1 MPAKNDRIPD
11 ELLLS
16 NRVWDLQRTLP
27 LSPRQVELLTALS
40 LDQLK
45 ERRRTKP
52 PKPPLPFQAEDG
64 KPGLAVWYPLGEVLD
79 YIRSLLPRLP
89 SGEAMPIRTFG
100 EFLDRAMPSD
110 SWPMARLQTGQP
122 IDFFASLQC
131 GDLLD
136 PHAECE
142 WISLPDFL
150 DETSAWAEQQR
161 ARLAA
166 RRLGAAVEAPE
177 PTAPPCARCGRAD
190 TPGHS
195 CRF

>member
-16 NRVWDLQRTLP
+16 NGVWDLQRTLP

-45 ERRRTKP
+45 ERRRTTP

-79 YIRSLLPRLP
+79 YVRGLLPKQS
-89 SGEAMPIRTFG
+89 SGESMPIRRFDD
-100 EFLDRAMPSD
+100 FLARALPGD
-110 SWPMARLQTGQP
+110 LWPIARLQTGQP
-122 IDFFASLQC
+122 IDFFASLRL
-131 GDLLD
+131 GDLVD
-136 PHAECE
+136 PEADCGWLPLAE
-142 WISLPDFL
+142 FL

-161 ARLAA
+161 SGLTARK
-166 RRLGAAVEAPE
+166 LGAAFDVPVSDLPA
-177 PTAPPCARCGRAD
+177 CLRCGAPHAD
-190 TPGHS
+190 GHR
-195 CRF
+195 CRL